1 MKRSRWLA
9 VALAGGATGV
19 ALTSPLGAAASSKA
33 AANPCVVANNV
44 VFIIDDSGSMAGTD
58 PSHDFLSG
66 KDITPLRVQA
76 MQLEIKRDSN
86 NAKSFAAVEFGD
98 DADLL
103 FGPENVATNRTA
115 MLGSLAKLQ
124 ADNGTTNYNA
134 AFALANSTFPNAQAR
149 VFFTD
154 GGHNGGLNGDA
165 YDNSHLGG
173 GKPPTYVVG
182 FGTSAAS
189 PDDAARLQQIA
200 TDTGGQYFA
209 QTSSSKLVS
218 VMNQIDNIFNCTSA
232 TVVTINNV
240 FTKPQQ
246 KKALGYTI
254 PGGKKA
260 ADLVTTFG
268 SGSQFSISNI
278 VETVH
283 GKVIARYNPTIT
295 SARAKKHRVKKLKVK
310 KQTGGSFINL
320 HISGLKPHAKLKFT
334 LKALALGTSTDPA
347 NPAGATTTQITPTKT

>member
-1 MKRSRWLA
+1 MNRSRWLA
-9 VALAGGATGV
+9 AAVAGGAGV
-19 ALTSPLGAAASSKA
+19 LAVAAPLGASARPKA

-44 VFIIDDSGSMAGTD
+44 VFILDDSGSMSVTD
-58 PSHDFLSG
+58 PSEDLTG
-66 KDITPLRVQA
+66 KTLTPLRVQA

-86 NAKSFAAVEFGD
+86 NAKNFSAVEFGD
-98 DADLL
+98 DADAL
-103 FGPENVATNRTA
+103 FPPENVKTNRQA
-115 MLGSLAKLQ
+115 MLNSLSLLK

-154 GGHNGGLNGDA
+154 GGHNGGLNGDP

-200 TDTGGQYFA
+200 NDTGGQYFP
-209 QTSSSKLVS
+209 QTSASKLVS
-218 VMNQIDNIFNCTSA
+218 VMNTIDNIFNCTTS

-240 FTKPQQ
+240 FTQTNQ
-246 KKALGYTI
+246 KKALAYTV

-260 ADLVTTFG
+260 ADLVTTFN
-268 SGSQFSISNI
+268 SGAQFSISNI
-278 VETVH
+278 VELVH
-283 GKVIARYNPTIT
+283 GKVIAKYNPTVT
-295 SARAKKHRVKKLKVK
+295 SARAKKHKVKKLKVT

-334 LKALALGTSTDPA
+334 LKALQLGVSTDPA
-347 NPAGATTTQITPTKT
+347 NPAGATTTQITPKTS

>member
-1 MKRSRWLA
+1 MNRSRWLA
-9 VALAGGATGV
+9 AGLAGGAAILAV
-19 ALTSPLGAAASSKA
+19 ASPLGASARTKA

-44 VFIIDDSGSMAGTD
+44 VFILDDSGSMSVTD
-58 PSHDFLSG
+58 PSHDFLTN

-86 NAKSFAAVEFGD
+86 NAKNFSAVEFGD
-98 DADLL
+98 DADVL
-103 FGPENVATNRTA
+103 FPPENVNANRNA
-115 MLGSLAKLQ
+115 MLGSLAKLT

-200 TDTGGQYFA
+200 SDTGGQYFA
-209 QTSSSKLVS
+209 QTSAAKLVS

-232 TVVTINNV
+232 TVVTINQT
-240 FTKPQQ
+240 FTKVNQ
-246 KKALGYTI
+246 KKAAAYSV
-254 PGGKKA
+254 PRGKKA
-260 ADLVTTFG
+260 SDVVTTFN
-268 SGSQFSISNI
+268 SGAQFSISNI
-278 VETVH
+278 VETYR
-283 GKVIARYNPTIT
+283 GKVIGRYNPTIT
-295 SARAKKHRVKKLKVK
+295 SAKKKTKVKKLKIT
-310 KQTGGSFINL
+310 KQTGGTFINL
-320 HISGLKPHAKLKFT
+320 HIRGLKPGAKVKFT
-334 LKALALGTSTDPA
+334 LKALQLGISTDPT
-347 NPAGATTTQITPTKT
+347 NPAGAVTTQITPKTS